1 MTLTTQIQQTVKQ
14 IPEGVIFGYKDLLLQ
29 QANYVSVA
37 KVLERLN
44 TKGEVKKISNGKFY
58 KPVQSVFGELK
69 PDRSE
74 VLRSYLFEDG
84 KRIAYETGTA
94 LYNRMGLTTQMSFQT
109 KIACRGKRI
118 TIDLEDIQATGVN
131 SYADVT
137 DENYKTLGLLD
148 AFKDIKRIPDC
159 PVPQAIDRLRE
170 IVRELTDE
178 KKKELIK
185 YALLYPP
192 RVRALVGAIL
202 EELGSEKMLIPL
214 KESLNPFT
222 KINLGIDSVV
232 LSTKENWNIV

>member
-1 MTLTTQIQQTVKQ
+1 MQVQQAVKQ
-14 IPEGVIFGYKDLLLQ
+14 IPEGMIFGYKDLLLQ

-44 TKGEVKKISNGKFY
+44 ARGEVNKISNGKFY
-58 KPVQSVFGELK
+58 KPTQSIFGELK

-74 VLRSYLFEDG
+74 ILRSYLFEDG
-84 KRIAYETGTA
+84 KRIAYETGA
-94 LYNRMGLTTQMSFQT
+94 VLYNRMGLTTQLSFNT

-131 SYADVT
+131 SYVAVT
-137 DENYKTLGLLD
+137 DDNYKTLGLLD

-159 PVPQAIDRLRE
+159 PIPHAIERLRE
-170 IVRELTDE
+170 IVKTLTDE
-178 KKKELIK
+178 KKEELIK

-202 EELGSEKMLIPL
+202 EDLGNRKMLTPL

-232 LSTKENWNIV
+232 LPTKENWNIL